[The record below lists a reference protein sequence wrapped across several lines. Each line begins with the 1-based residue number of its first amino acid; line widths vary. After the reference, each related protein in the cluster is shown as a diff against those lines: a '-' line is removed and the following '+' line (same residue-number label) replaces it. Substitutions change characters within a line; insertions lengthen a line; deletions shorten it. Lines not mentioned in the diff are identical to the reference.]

1 MASSREEV
9 DGAGTSGCG
18 GPRGDLHRLVG
29 ERGGRDDLI
38 SHRFLLLAGR
48 RRRHRCVCG
57 SERPGPGRPRVP
69 AAARSRSGGVVQ
81 GFPDCLA
88 DVPVPGHHPR
98 ERGGEG
104 GGRGRGRG
112 GDGEAEPATV
122 DVVVARPGR
131 SSCARGAPARWNS
144 ARGYRARL
152 YGGHLG
158 GGGLR
163 GQQTGQLADPLLVG
177 ARHRRLRSGPRRRG
191 RPRGRGG
198 PGIGAGR
205 ERPRGAW
212 REKRQARTSGGRGR
226 SAPPR
231 RPRRRHRCARARRR
245 GPARG
250 WPRPAGRRSR
260 TAARRAAS
268 PRTGTRRAP
277 GRRGDRP
284 RRRRPRPRTA
294 PWRRSR
300 ARHRNGP
307 GARRRR
313 GPWGRTALVPR
324 RSRRRAWRPQRIATA
339 PLTTPSDSICAVRDT
354 SA

>member
-1 MASSREEV
+1 MHLRL
-9 DGAGTSGCG
+9 G
-18 GPRGDLHRLVG
+18 GPRGHLHRLVG

-69 AAARSRSGGVVQ
+69 AAARARSGGVVQ
-81 GFPDCLA
+81 GFPDRLA
-88 DVPVPGHHPR
+88 DVPVPGDHPR

-104 GGRGRGRG
+104 GGRGRGRAAG
-112 GDGEAEPATV
+112 TAKPVPPPLTSSSSGPG
-122 DVVVARPGR
+122 ARP
-131 SSCARGAPARWNS
+131 ARGEPARWNS
-144 ARGYRARL
+144 ARGYRARVYAGVSGAVACAASRPASSL
-152 YGGHLG
+152 TRSWSA
-158 GGGLR
+158 R
-163 GQQTGQLADPLLVG
+163 GIAGCDPVRAGADV
-177 ARHRRLRSGPRRRG
+177 
-191 RPRGRGG
+191 
-198 PGIGAGR
+198 
-205 ERPRGAW
+205 RGAAAGQTSAAAGAAA
-212 REKRQARTSGGRGR
+212 RAMAGEEQQAGDGQARTPEGRGR

-260 TAARRAAS
+260 TAARRRTR
-268 PRTGTRRAP
+268 PRRTGTRRAP
-277 GRRGDRP
+277 GRRGGRR

-307 GARRRR
+307 GARRPR
-313 GPWGRTALVPR
+313 GPWGRTALVPP